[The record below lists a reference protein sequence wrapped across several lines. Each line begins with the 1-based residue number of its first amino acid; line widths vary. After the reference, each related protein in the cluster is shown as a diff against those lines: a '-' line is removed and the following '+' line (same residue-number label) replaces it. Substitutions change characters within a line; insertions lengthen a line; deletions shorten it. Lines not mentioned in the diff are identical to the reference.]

1 MPDSD
6 PKPVAVDGA
15 EGFLGRA
22 VARALLKRN
31 VPVRAIVADPGAIA
45 PAGVEVAVAPLGDA
59 DAIGKAVE
67 GARAVV
73 AARKLLEERPREG
86 LTFKAVHVE
95 RTRALLDATKA
106 AGESGPERF
115 LYVGVAGLKAERPG
129 RLAEAEREAEAL
141 LVGAKMPAV
150 ALRASLVV
158 GPGDG
163 HVSRMAAKA
172 QRGWPV
178 LIFVGQGWARSAPM
192 TARDFGR
199 CAAKVL
205 LGDDFPTE
213 PLSIGGPEL
222 LTAMEIQD
230 RLLATCGRNKL
241 KVHTPES
248 LARFGAMFIEK
259 VSGRP
264 PVTRS
269 RLAWLLEDFVPDR
282 VTSTKILGRRPR
294 KFETAFPRPQDAHD
308 PRPAEA
314 PNAGA

>member
-1 MPDSD
+1 MPDSN

-22 VARALLKRN
+22 VARALVARG

-45 PAGVEVAVAPLGDA
+45 PAGIEVAVAPLGDA

-73 AARKLLEERPREG
+73 AARKLLEERPIDG
-86 LTFKAVHVE
+86 LTLEAVHVE
-95 RTRALLDATKA
+95 RTSDLLGA
-106 AGESGPERF
+106 AGAAGLERF
-115 LYVGVAGLKAERPG
+115 LYVGIAGLKAESPG
-129 RLAEAEREAEAL
+129 SLARAERDAEAL
-141 LVGAKMPAV
+141 LAGAKMPAV
-150 ALRASLVV
+150 SLRPSLVV

-163 HVSRMAAKA
+163 HVSRMAGKA
-172 QRGWPV
+172 QRAWPV

-199 CAAKVL
+199 CAAEVL

-230 RLLATCGRNKL
+230 RLLAVRGRNKL
-241 KVHTPES
+241 KVHVPES
-248 LARFGAMFIEK
+248 VARLGAMLLEK
-259 VSGRP
+259 LFSRP
-264 PVTRS
+264 PVTRA

-294 KFETAFPRPQDAHD
+294 KFETAFPAFRHGGADGPSAAAASDA
-308 PRPAEA
+308 
-314 PNAGA
+314 